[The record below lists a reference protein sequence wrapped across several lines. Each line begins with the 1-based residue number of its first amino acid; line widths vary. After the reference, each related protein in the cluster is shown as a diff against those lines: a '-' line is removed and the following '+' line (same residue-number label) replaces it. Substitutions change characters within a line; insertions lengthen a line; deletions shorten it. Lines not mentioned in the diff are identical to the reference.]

1 MSLPYIISVLD
12 LNFIEAFLFWS
23 IVWVIVLLIPPGPKE
38 IVTAYRFNIVHGII
52 SSVAALLCL
61 YGLLPEIFT
70 AMITVA
76 YFTVDF
82 CNNLLNDFVYKVK
95 SYQPPAQRRVE
106 YFHHIFCCF
115 VGIFSQ
121 FYYKSLCTFKSSPFI
136 KLMFAEVSTPFLML
150 WRIYPDN
157 NIIGSLFLVVFIANR
172 IIYHGIYF
180 VPEGIGSCNKVVAY
194 CFAIPY
200 DAMNVFFLFM
210 ISRKLFN
217 NIRGGKSSSKKE
229 T

>member
-1 MSLPYIISVLD
+1 MSVSFIFSTLD
-12 LNFIEAFLFWS
+12 LNVIEAFLFWS
-23 IVWVIVLLIPPGPKE
+23 IVWVIVLLVPPGSRE
-38 IVTAYRFNIVHGII
+38 IVTAYRFNIVHGTI
-52 SSVAALLCL
+52 SSIAAFLCL
-61 YGLLPEIFT
+61 YDLLPETFT
-70 AMITVA
+70 AMITVS

-82 CNNLLNDFVYKVK
+82 CNNLLNDFVFKVK
-95 SYQPPAQRRVE
+95 SYQPPAQRKVE
-106 YFHHIFCCF
+106 YFHHIFCCL
-115 VGIFSQ
+115 VGLVSQ
-121 FYYKSLCTFKSSPFI
+121 FYSKSMCTFKRNPFI

-180 VPEGIGSCNKVVAY
+180 VPDCISSCNKIIAY
-194 CFAIPY
+194 CFGIPY

-210 ISRKLFN
+210 ISRKLIK
-217 NIRGGKSSSKKE
+217 NIRGGTSSKKE